1 MTWGDRARAAI
12 GRIHAGLP
20 AEATYAQRV
29 AALRDGYPFG
39 PRENAPYQAWLKA
52 QRAYLA
58 RYRPAGPHRPI
69 PQRDGQPSLF

>member
-1 MTWGDRARAAI
+1 MTWGDRARTAI

-20 AEATYAQRV
+20 AEAIYADRV

-39 PRENAPYQAWLKA
+39 TREHHPYKAWLAA

-58 RYRPAGPHRPI
+58 RYRPAGPPL
-69 PQRDGQPSLF
+69 PFEERDGQRSLF